1 MINLHSQ
8 IDIFYNTKNWKNYW
22 TRGLAHFIKKDI
34 LDVGSGTGSNLP
46 FYLKI
51 KTLSKITSLEPDKKL
66 FLKLKNDKRFK
77 KKIFIIK
84 NVKLSQLKSKKKF
97 NTIIYADV
105 LEHIKYDLKEIQLA
119 VKYLKKNGRLI
130 ILCPAH
136 NFLFTSF
143 DKNVGHFRRYNKKM
157 FENLKVTN
165 TKIEKIYYL
174 DSLGFFL
181 SLLNKFFLKR
191 NPKKKEI
198 MFWDKVIVPISKLTD
213 YLLCNLFGK
222 SIVCVYKKTY

>member
-1 MINLHSQ
+1 MKSLHSQ

-22 TRGLAHFIKKDI
+22 TKSLSRYIKRDV

-51 KTLSKITSLEPDKKL
+51 KNTSKVTCLEPDKKL
-66 FLKLKNDKRFK
+66 FINLKIKHKKKKKVIINNIQLSQLSK
-77 KKIFIIK
+77 KKIYD
-84 NVKLSQLKSKKKF
+84 
-97 NTIIYADV
+97 TIIYADV
-105 LEHIKYDLKEIQLA
+105 LEHIKDDLKELKMAINH
-119 VKYLKKNGRLI
+119 LKKDGSLI

-143 DKNVGHFRRYNKKM
+143 DKNVGHFRRYNKNM
-157 FENLKVTN
+157 FKKFQITN
-165 TKIEKIYYL
+165 AKIEKIYYL

-181 SLLNKFFLKR
+181 SFINKFFLKR

-198 MFWDKVIVPISKLTD
+198 AFWDNFIVPLTIVSD
-213 YLLCNLFGK
+213 FLLCNLFGK
-222 SIVCVYKKTY
+222 SIICIYKKTTK